1 MMHHEIKIVK
11 KTTFQ
16 FTRSM
21 LIALSDLTVDAAV
34 VQVFKPFKQK
44 CTKCKIIGV
53 RKLAALKQLT

>member
-1 MMHHEIKIVK
+1 MHHEIKIVK

-44 CTKCKIIGV
+44 FTKCKIIGV
-53 RKLAALKQLT
+53 RKLAASKQLT